1 MTLARREF
9 LKTTLTASAATALA
23 AAPASF
29 ASAAQPGT
37 GREYYELRC
46 YRLHAGASASPLHG
60 YLEKALLP
68 ALVRRGQA
76 NTGVFVENEPKDGP
90 AVWVLITHP
99 TLDSA
104 VTASTTLLSDPQLR
118 AAGKDYLEVPK
129 AAPAFARLDSWLLLA
144 FASMPKMEIPAFSRS
159 RAPDRLF
166 EMRTYESY
174 SELKALK
181 KMAMFD
187 DGETEVMRKVKLAP
201 LFFGQGLAG
210 TNLPHLTYM
219 TCAPDAEAH
228 KAHWNAFRVDPDW
241 VRMRD
246 DPQYADTVLKNTAR
260 FLKPTAYSQL

>member
-1 MTLARREF
+1 MTLARRDF

-23 AAPASF
+23 AGSAPIT
-29 ASAAQPGT
+29 SAAQTAT

-46 YRLHAGASASPLHG
+46 YRLDPGASASPLHG

-68 ALVRRGQA
+68 ALARRGHA

-90 AVWVLITHP
+90 AVWMLITHP
-99 TLDSA
+99 NLESA
-104 VTASTTLLSDPQLR
+104 VAGSTSLLSDPQLR

-129 AAPAFARLDSWLLLA
+129 SAPAFVRLDSWLLLA
-144 FASMPKMEIPAFSRS
+144 FASMPKMEVPSFSRS
-159 RAPDRLF
+159 RAPSRVF

-187 DGETEVMRKVKLAP
+187 DGETEIMRKVKLAP

-219 TCAPDAEAH
+219 TCAPDAESH

-246 DPQYADTVLKNTAR
+246 DPQYADTVSKNTSR
-260 FLKPTAYSQL
+260 LLKPTAYSEL

>member
-1 MTLARREF
+1 MTLARRDF
-9 LKTTLTASAATALA
+9 LKTTLTASAATAFA
-23 AAPASF
+23 GSAS
-29 ASAAQPGT
+29 AVSAAQPAS

-46 YRLHAGASASPLHG
+46 YRLAPEMSASPLHG

-68 ALVRRGQA
+68 ALARRGHA
-76 NTGVFVENEPKDGP
+76 NTGVFTEDQPKDGP
-90 AVWVLITHP
+90 AVWMLITHP
-99 TLDSA
+99 NLESA
-104 VTASTTLLSDPQLR
+104 VACSTTLLADPQLR
-118 AAGKDYLEVPK
+118 ADGKDYLETPRT
-129 AAPAFARLDSWLLLA
+129 APGFARIDSWLLLA

-174 SELKALK
+174 SEVKALK

-187 DGETEVMRKVKLAP
+187 DGETEIMRKVKLAP
-201 LFFGQGLAG
+201 LFFGQGIAG

-219 TCAPDAEAH
+219 TCAPDAAAH
-228 KAHWNAFRVDPDW
+228 KAHWDAFRVDPDW

-246 DPQYADTVLKNTAR
+246 DPQYAHTVSKNTPR